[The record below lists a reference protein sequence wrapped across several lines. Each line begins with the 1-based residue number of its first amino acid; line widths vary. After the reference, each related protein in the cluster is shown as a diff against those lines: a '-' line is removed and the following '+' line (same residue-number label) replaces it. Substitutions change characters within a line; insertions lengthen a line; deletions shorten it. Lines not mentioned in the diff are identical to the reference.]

1 MARSKQEPAKS
12 QGDIMKRKEANAL
25 AFIIVVIIPAM
36 IILSI
41 VISITKEIGL
51 VFSIS
56 IIFIALVGYFVFKT
70 QNQKRRFSGLVGKY
84 GSEEIAKNIIDGRFW
99 QGQTSEQLLE
109 SLGRPVEIEDKVLK
123 SKSRQ
128 LWKYKKQGVNRF
140 GLRITVENGYVTGWE
155 QK

>member
-1 MARSKQEPAKS
+1 
-12 QGDIMKRKEANAL
+12 MKRKEANAL